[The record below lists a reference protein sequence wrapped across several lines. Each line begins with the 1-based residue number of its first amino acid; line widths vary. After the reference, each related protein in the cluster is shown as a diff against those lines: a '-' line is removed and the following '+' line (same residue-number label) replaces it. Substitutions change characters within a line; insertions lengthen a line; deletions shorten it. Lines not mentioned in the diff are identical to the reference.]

1 MYRLIEEVLGNN
13 DTKKNL
19 TINQRYATM
28 LAYVE
33 KSTMFFKKL
42 SYHIALFKLQGLY
55 VNILRVT

>member
-1 MYRLIEEVLGNN
+1 LIEEVLGNS
-13 DTKKNL
+13 DTIEFDNKSQLCYNV
-19 TINQRYATM
+19 
-28 LAYVE
+28 AYVE